1 MIRWDR
7 RVRRDVTLSRAIVAS
22 VAAGVSTPRDPFAP
36 PASTRF
42 DIRPRQNDHRVVAAP
57 GPPVN
62 NVVQRQRVPVE
73 PTVVAIGGGGGGV
86 GRSTV
91 AVELGRYLAR
101 RGRRVLV
108 VDADLAA
115 PDVALRLDI
124 DPATIP
130 DASTDS
136 ADLDP
141 RDHIVDGARKRPDV
155 LSLAHAIGPRLGWPD
170 LNPDAFVGRLRSS
183 KYDEIIIDLPSG
195 PDPVSTA
202 LWVLSD
208 VPIVTAATEAV
219 SLHHATRWLRAALA
233 DALLRHPRG
242 DGREGELAALALAIP
257 RLATAEALD
266 AEAAR
271 RSVVDVLRAVQ
282 RDLQPYLVLT
292 HTREAAERDLGP
304 VVALAWAWLVGVRP
318 RWLGPIDHDERRWFH
333 VRQDQ
338 LCPPLGSE
346 RGTGVQLDD
355 LGATLLDIHA
365 VDRAQPR
372 RHLADAQPIDLVG
385 LPPDAEPLDVRQTW
399 RRLWEGLRR
408 DSALTRRLVPG
419 PVRETMLRE
428 LEDAN
433 QTLQTWLA
441 ERTITGDEAP
451 APDEPR
457 RHDPGRPIA
466 DARVAA
472 GLGLRELSLRTKIGL
487 RYLEAIERF
496 EVEDLPRP
504 VYLRGY
510 LREVARALDLDPD
523 PLLDDYLTALSDA
536 RQQRIL
542 TRRGGSNPS

>member
-1 MIRWDR
+1 
-7 RVRRDVTLSRAIVAS
+7 
-22 VAAGVSTPRDPFAP
+22 
-36 PASTRF
+36 
-42 DIRPRQNDHRVVAAP
+42 
-57 GPPVN
+57 VN

-73 PTVVAIGGGGGGV
+73 PTVIAIGGGGGGV

-91 AVELGRYLAR
+91 VVELGRYLAR
-101 RGRRVLV
+101 RGRRVLI

-115 PDVALRLDI
+115 PDVALRLD
-124 DPATIP
+124 
-130 DASTDS
+130 
-136 ADLDP
+136 LDP
-141 RDHIVDGARKRPDV
+141 STIARAEAGTELDPGAHVVDGARKRPDV
-155 LSLAHAIGPRLGWPD
+155 LSLAHALAPGLGWPD
-170 LNPDAFVGRLRSS
+170 LNPDGLIGRLRSLN
-183 KYDEIIIDLPSG
+183 YDEILIDLPSG
-195 PDPVSTA
+195 PDPIATG
-202 LWVLSD
+202 LWVLAD

-242 DGREGELAALALAIP
+242 DGREAALATLAVAVP
-257 RLATAEALD
+257 NLPTAEALD

-271 RSVVDVLRAVQ
+271 QSVVDVLRAVQ

-304 VVALAWAWLVGVRP
+304 VLNLAWAWLLGVRP

-365 VDRAQPR
+365 VDRGQPR
-372 RHLADAQPIDLVG
+372 RHLAEAEPIDLVG
-385 LPPDAEPLDVRQTW
+385 LPRDAEPLDVRQTW

-419 PVRETMLRE
+419 PLRERMLRE

-441 ERTITGDEAP
+441 ERTTTGEEAP
-451 APDEPR
+451 TVDEPK

-496 EVEDLPRP
+496 EVADLPRP

-510 LREVARALDLDPD
+510 LREVARALGLDPD
-523 PLLDDYLTALSDA
+523 PLLDDYLTALNEA

-542 TRRGGSNPS
+542 TRRSGGDAS